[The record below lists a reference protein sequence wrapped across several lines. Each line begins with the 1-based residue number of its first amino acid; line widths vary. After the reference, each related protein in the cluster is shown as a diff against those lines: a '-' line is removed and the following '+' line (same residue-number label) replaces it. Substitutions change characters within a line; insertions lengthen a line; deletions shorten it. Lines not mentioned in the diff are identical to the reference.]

1 MIMNSAS
8 PVARPVSAGPPR
20 GGADPVTSLFRA
32 HGLALTRLA
41 LLLVDDQA
49 TAEDVVQDAFL
60 GLYRAL
66 PTLKDDDKALGYLR
80 VSVLNGCR
88 SVHRA
93 RRRARLMRVQHE
105 PPVWSAEA
113 AVLAGEDRRAV
124 LAALGTLT
132 HRAREIMVLRYLLDL
147 PQEEIAAS
155 LGITASTV
163 SSTICRALRQLGRYL
178 KEEQ

>member
-1 MIMNSAS
+1 MTINRAS
-8 PVARPVSAGPPR
+8 PVARPASAGPG

-41 LLLVDDQA
+41 LLLVGDQA

-60 GLYRAL
+60 GLHRAL
-66 PTLKDDDKALGYLR
+66 PTLKDDNKALGYLR

-88 SVHRA
+88 SVH
-93 RRRARLMRVQHE
+93 RARLMRVQHE

-132 HRAREIMVLRYLLDL
+132 RRAREILVLRYLLDL

-163 SSTICRALRQLGRYL
+163 SSTISRALRQLGRYL

>member
-8 PVARPVSAGPPR
+8 PVARPVSAGPPG

-41 LLLVDDQA
+41 LLLVGDQA

-66 PTLKDDDKALGYLR
+66 PRLKDDDKALGYLR

-105 PPVWSAEA
+105 PPGWSAEA
-113 AVLAGEDRRAV
+113 AVLA
-124 LAALGTLT
+124 ALGMLT

-163 SSTICRALRQLGRYL
+163 SSTISRALRQLGRYL